1 MDRSAAGSDFYDA
14 MTRTLE
20 FSPDAALKFSG
31 GVRAFIMSA
40 STIADLVDDFYLVLG
55 ERFVDA
61 RLYLGG
67 KRAGKRTAAALTA
80 KYDLKPDDKATA
92 EQFFADF
99 YTSLGWA
106 NLEFQLDYAHRAG
119 GVIAHNSFL
128 AQGATAKFTARGN
141 ATAVETALS
150 APRCAML
157 SGYIAGLVSHLF
169 EADIDAR
176 ETECIAMNAPACRFH
191 LAESHRAR

>member
-1 MDRSAAGSDFYDA
+1 MDRIAGGSEFYDA

-40 STIADLVDDFYLVLG
+40 STIADVVDDFYLVLG

-67 KRAGKRTAAALTA
+67 KRAGKRTAAALTT
-80 KYDLKPDDKATA
+80 KQNLDPSDKATA
-92 EQFFADF
+92 ERFFADF

-106 NLEFQLDYAHRAG
+106 KMEFQLDYANHTG
-119 GVIAHNSFL
+119 TIVAHNSFL
-128 AQGATAKFTARGN
+128 AQGAVAKFTARGI
-141 ATAVETALS
+141 ATEVESVKPAS
-150 APRCAML
+150 RCAML
-157 SGYIAGLVSHLF
+157 SGYIAGLVSFLF
-169 EADIDAR
+169 ETDVDAR
-176 ETECIAMNAPACRFH
+176 ETECITMNVPVCRF
-191 LAESHRAR
+191 EVYEKKRAD